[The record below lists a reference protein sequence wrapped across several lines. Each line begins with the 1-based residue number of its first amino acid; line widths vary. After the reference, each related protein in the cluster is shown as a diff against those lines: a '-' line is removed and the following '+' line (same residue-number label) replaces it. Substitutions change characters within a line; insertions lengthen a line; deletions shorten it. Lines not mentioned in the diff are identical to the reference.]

1 MTRRQILMAAAAACA
16 RPLSAQ
22 LPASVDY
29 HDYPACLPNYL
40 RALVKTAYEKRN
52 RSIAAATTKDGVRQR
67 QRWAVETF
75 WEVAGKP
82 PERTPLNIRTTGA
95 FDRPLYRVEKLL
107 YESRP
112 GIVISANMYVP
123 AGRGPFPAVLFHM
136 GHSPN
141 GKAADPYQR
150 CCQGLAQLG
159 YVVLAFDPMGQG
171 ERTNYPGPN
180 GLTRLAS
187 TDDEHT
193 VPGRQMLLVG
203 ETATHWQVWDA
214 VRSLDVLAAH
224 PMVDP
229 KRLASTGQSG
239 GGTLTMLLA
248 CVDPRLAA
256 AAVSSGNT
264 ENFACANFHP
274 PGSTDDAEQDLIG
287 SGLLGFDRWDLL
299 WPFAPKPLLVITSAK
314 DFFGTYSPSYQQNGR
329 EEFARLRRAYA
340 VLGAPDALQHAESPL
355 PHGLSYAQRVQI
367 YNFFEKH
374 LKPAGPVLTEE
385 PAVAPEPDDRLFAAP
400 RGNVRNARG
409 KTPFELLQ
417 SRIPDT
423 GNDVLDLRRV
433 LGVAPIA
440 AIAATAKVLATVP
453 SSGCDVSA
461 LEVQAARQVWL
472 PAWHFQKKQGTGR
485 TLLLLDPSG
494 RNRDWREGG
503 LCHALGAEGISV
515 YAADVRGI
523 GDLQPEFS
531 PGWPGY
537 EREHQQIGEYAWASL
552 ILGHSLLAQRVEDI
566 LALVATIG
574 PVAIAA
580 RGELTV
586 PVLCAAS
593 IEPKIGKL
601 YLAEHLHSWRSL
613 VETENYS
620 HPFTNFE
627 PGILKH
633 TDLPRIAAAIS
644 PRAIILA
651 GVVNG
656 AGRPMPSHE
665 ARLSYSGAHITLQDT
680 SAWDFSELLRFS
692 R

>member
-1 MTRRQILMAAAAACA
+1 MTRRELLMVTAAAACA
-16 RPLSAQ
+16 RPLAAQ
-22 LPASVDY
+22 LPAKVEY

-52 RSIAAATTKDGVRQR
+52 RSIGAATTRAAVINR

-75 WEVAGKP
+75 LDLAGRS
-82 PERTPLNIRTTGA
+82 PERTPLNIRTTGS
-95 FDRPLYRVEKLL
+95 FTRPRYRLEKLL

-112 GIVISANMYVP
+112 GIVISANLYIP
-123 AGRGPFPAVLFHM
+123 AGRGPFPGVLFHM
-136 GHSPN
+136 GHSGN
-141 GKAADPYQR
+141 GKAADSYQR

-203 ETATHWQVWDA
+203 ETATAWQTWDA

-229 KRLASTGQSG
+229 RRLASTGQSG
-239 GGTLTMLLA
+239 GGTVTMFLA
-248 CVDPRLAA
+248 CVEPRLAA
-256 AAVSSGNT
+256 VAVASGNT

-287 SGLLGFDRWDLL
+287 SGLAGFDRWDLL

-314 DFFGTYSPSYQQNGR
+314 DFFGTYSPSYLQNGR
-329 EEFARLRRAYA
+329 EEIARLRKAYA
-340 VLGAPDALQHAESPL
+340 VLGAPGAIEYAESPL
-355 PHGLSYAQRVQI
+355 PHGLSYAQRLQI

-374 LKPAGPVLTEE
+374 LQTTGRVLSEE
-385 PAVAPEPDDRLFAAP
+385 PAVSPEPDDRLFAAP
-400 RGNVRNARG
+400 RGNVHNAGG

-417 SRIPDT
+417 ARIPDPGT
-423 GNDVLDLRRV
+423 EGLDLRRV
-433 LGVAPIA
+433 LGLAPRVAVA
-440 AIAATAKVLATVP
+440 RVLGTVP

-461 LEVQAARQVWL
+461 IEVQSAAQVWL
-472 PAWHFQKKQGTGR
+472 PAWRFQRKQRTGHN
-485 TLLLLDPSG
+485 LLLLDASG

-503 LCHALGAEGISV
+503 LCHALAAQGISV

-531 PGWPGY
+531 PGAPGY
-537 EREHQQIGEYAWASL
+537 EREHQQMSEYAWASW

-566 LALVATIG
+566 LALVSAIG
-574 PVAIAA
+574 SVAIAA

-586 PVLCAAS
+586 PALCAAAVEPR
-593 IEPKIGKL
+593 IEKL
-601 YLAEHLHSWRSL
+601 YLSEHLHSWRSV
-613 VETENYS
+613 VETEHYS
-620 HPFTNFE
+620 HPSTSFV

-633 TDLPRIAAAIS
+633 TDLPRIAAAVS
-644 PRAIILA
+644 PRTITLA
-651 GVVNG
+651 GVVDG
-656 AGRPMPSHE
+656 AAQPMPANE
-665 ARLSYSGAHITLQDT
+665 VRRSYSGEHISLKDT
-680 SAWDFSELLRFS
+680 PAWDFSELLRFS
-692 R
+692 Q